1 MRGILESGAFWV
13 TDIFSLN
20 DPSELKHGIKLAE
33 KALSTAATEQTALKA
48 FFENEMRVM
57 FDHDLADMASFFVCC
72 FSRNGNE
79 LGQWRAYADNGR
91 GYALGFDRRKLEQ
104 AFVAQTAEAA
114 PGTVGAGPMTFPVT
128 YDDNLLQDLQQRVI
142 AKFVPLILA
151 PKDRDLQK
159 DLLQNYRGMLATN
172 LTIVVVW
179 ASMFFKHP
187 AYKSEDEYRFLM
199 VREAGTRS
207 HVKYRHRP
215 HSLVRYEEF
224 DWRTGAAGPL
234 KEIIIGPAAD
244 PLLSHRFA
252 NDCLNTFHYPRH
264 PGDIFSD

>member
-1 MRGILESGAFWV
+1 MIYHYTGDVGLRGISNPERIGSPTF
-13 TDIFSLN
+13 FLN
-20 DPSELKHGIKLAE
+20 DPSELKHGLKLAE
-33 KALSTAATEQTALKA
+33 KALSPAATEQTTLKA

-91 GYALGFDRRKLEQ
+91 GYALGFDRRKLGGQ
-104 AFVAQTAEAA
+104 AFVAQTAESSSGDRRGW
-114 PGTVGAGPMTFPVT
+114 PYDVPVT
-128 YDDNLLQDLQQRVI
+128 YDDNLLQDLQQRII

-159 DLLQNYRGMLATN
+159 DFLQSYRGILATN
-172 LTIVVVW
+172 LTIVRVVGT
-179 ASMFFKHP
+179 MFFKHP
-187 AYKSEDEYRFLM
+187 AYKNEDEYRFLM

-224 DWRTGAAGPL
+224 DWCAEAAGSV
-234 KEIIIGPAAD
+234 KGNHDWAG
-244 PLLSHRFA
+244 S
-252 NDCLNTFHYPRH
+252 
-264 PGDIFSD
+264 